1 MKGNLSTLQKT
12 GVIFVGIGIV
22 LGCISFALP
31 PKGIIDPSV
40 IRFFAEII
48 GGVGLL
54 CAWDT
59 IKDAI
64 RRGIDT
70 KVKHNGTEIEVHNPD
85 NKEE

>member
-1 MKGNLSTLQKT
+1 MRDKLSTLQKVGVAFIT
-12 GVIFVGIGIV
+12 IGVI
-22 LGCISFALP
+22 LGCISFAIP
-31 PKGIIDPSV
+31 PKGVIDPSV
-40 IRFFAEII
+40 IRWFGEILA
-48 GGVGLL
+48 GVGLL